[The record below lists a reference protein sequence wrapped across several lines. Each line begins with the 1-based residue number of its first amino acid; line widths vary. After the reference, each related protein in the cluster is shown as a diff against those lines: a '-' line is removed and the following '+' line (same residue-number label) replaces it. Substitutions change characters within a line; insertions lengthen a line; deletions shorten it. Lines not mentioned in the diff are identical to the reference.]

1 MPTLTL
7 ALRLAARELR
17 GGARGFRIFLACLA
31 LGVAAIAAVGS
42 ISASIGRGLQDQG
55 REILGGDV
63 MLRMIHRDLEPAQR
77 DFLARQG
84 EVSRLITARAMA
96 RAATGDGRSLIE
108 LKAVDGAYPLYGRL
122 ALAPDMPAA
131 HAFALA
137 DGAWGAAVDEALLR
151 RLGVAVGDRV
161 RVGEATYQIRAVIES
176 EPDRAGTTQAIALGP
191 RFLVGMDSVPATEL
205 IQPGSLVW
213 YGYAV
218 RLPDGRTPA
227 AFRAA
232 LGEAFP
238 DRWWQLRDRNN
249 AAPQVNRFVERT
261 TLFLTLVGLTA
272 LVVGGV
278 GVGNAVR
285 HYLAGKTES
294 IATLKCLGATAPLV
308 FAVYL
313 TETMAMAAVGI
324 VIGLAAGAAVPL
336 LLAGSI
342 AAGIEL
348 PVVSGVY
355 AAPLLL
361 AAAFG
366 VLVSLAFSVWP
377 IAQACELPPGTLF
390 RALLRP
396 SRRWPRRAF
405 VALTAAAAVALAAL
419 AIFSAPDRFLALWF
433 VGGAALALA
442 LFRGAGQLL
451 AAAARRAP
459 AGQRTGLRL
468 ALANLHRPGAPTGS
482 IVVSLGLGLT
492 VLIAVALIQGNL
504 AHQIEAAM
512 PERAPGFYFID
523 IQPAQREEFERTVR
537 AVPGFQE
544 LRDVPMLRGRITAL
558 NGVPAAEAK
567 VAPEVQWLL
576 RGDRGITWARERPT
590 EVNVVEGR
598 WWPADYRGE
607 PLISFTADGARG
619 MGLKIGDTMTINV
632 LGRDITARLANVR
645 DVEWGSLRMNFTI
658 ILSPGLV
665 EQAPQTWLATVHAR
679 PDAELAIER
688 AVTDR
693 FPNVTAIRVKD
704 VLQTVSTVLGK
715 LAGAVGAAAA
725 ITLAAGT
732 LVLAGAIAASHR
744 RRVYD
749 AVVLKVLGATRWRI
763 LGSFLLEYGIVGL
776 ATAGVAAVF
785 GTVAAWAVVTQVM
798 KLEWVFLPWLVAA
811 AAALCGALTLGF
823 GLVGTWRA
831 LGQKPAPLLR
841 NP

>member
-17 GGARGFRIFLACLA
+17 GGAKGFRIFLACLA

-84 EVSRLITARAMA
+84 DVARILTARAMA
-96 RAATGDGRSLIE
+96 RAGTGDGRSLIE

-122 ALAPDMPAA
+122 VLSPDMTAA
-131 HAFALA
+131 RAFALQ
-137 DGAWGAAVDEALLR
+137 DGAWGAAADEALLR
-151 RLGVAVGDRV
+151 RLGVAIGDRV
-161 RVGEATYQIRAVIES
+161 QVGEATYQIRATIET

-218 RLPDGRTPA
+218 RLAGGRTPA
-227 AFRAA
+227 AFRTA
-232 LGEAFP
+232 LNEAFP
-238 DRWWQLRDRNN
+238 DRWWQVRDRDN
-249 AAPQVNRFVERT
+249 AAPQVNRFIERT

-313 TETMAMAAVGI
+313 IETMAMAAVGI
-324 VIGLAAGAAVPL
+324 AIGLAAGAAVPL
-336 LLAGSI
+336 VVAGSI
-342 AAGIEL
+342 AAGIDL
-348 PVVSGVY
+348 PVASGVY

-396 SRRWPRRAF
+396 SRRWPRAAF
-405 VALTAAAAVALAAL
+405 VALTAAAAAGLAAL

-451 AAAARRAP
+451 AALARRVP
-459 AGQRTGLRL
+459 AGGRTGLRL

-504 AHQIEAAM
+504 AHQIDAAM

-523 IQPAQREEFERTVR
+523 IQPAQRAEFEKTVR

-567 VAPEVQWLL
+567 VSPEVQWLL
-576 RGDRGITWARERPT
+576 RGDRGITWAREKPA
-590 EVNVVEGR
+590 EVNVVAGD

-619 MGLKIGDTMTINV
+619 MGLTIGDTMTINV
-632 LGRDITARLANVR
+632 LGRDITARLANLR

-658 ILSPGLV
+658 VLSPGIV

-704 VLQTVSTVLGK
+704 VLQTVSAVLGK
-715 LAGAVGAAAA
+715 LAGAVGASAA

-776 ATAGVAAVF
+776 ATAAVAAVF
-785 GTVAAWAVVTQVM
+785 GSVAAWAVVTRVM
-798 KLEWVFLPWLVAA
+798 KLEWVFLPWLVIA